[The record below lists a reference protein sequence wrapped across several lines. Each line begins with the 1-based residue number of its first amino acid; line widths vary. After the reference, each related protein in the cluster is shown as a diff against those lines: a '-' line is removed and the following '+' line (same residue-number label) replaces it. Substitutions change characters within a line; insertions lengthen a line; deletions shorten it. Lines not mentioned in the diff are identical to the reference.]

1 MQTDGSDLDRLAMS
15 SAGVVSRTALISGGW
30 STSAI
35 DRALV
40 SGRLRK
46 VAIGVYRVAGAP
58 WTRAASRHAALAAA
72 GPGAVIAR
80 SSAAELL
87 GLLDPQPGPHQVLVP
102 HHRRPVAIPPE
113 IATVTRTRTLTAAD
127 IVECAGLPTTS
138 LARTLLDVSGSTD
151 RAALAELLAAAANR
165 RHLDLDDV
173 RSVLDRNPAARG
185 RAELRAALELL
196 DDDGARARAEVEVVA
211 LHALVQAGLPRP
223 AVAYTVRGRD
233 GRFLAEVDLA
243 YPRWRL
249 AIEIDGFRWHSTPAR
264 KRADEER
271 QNRLVLAGWT
281 VLRFSATIVRSQ
293 PEVLTEAVT
302 VALGLA

>member
-1 MQTDGSDLDRLAMS
+1 MRTDGSDLDGLATG
-15 SAGVVSRTALISGGW
+15 SAGVVSRAALLSGGW
-30 STSAI
+30 SSSSI
-35 DRALV
+35 DRALA
-40 SGRLRK
+40 SGRLRRLT
-46 VAIGVYRVAGAP
+46 AGVYRVAGAP

-72 GPGAVIAR
+72 GPGAVVAR
-80 SSAAELL
+80 SSAAELH
-87 GLLDPQPGPHQVLVP
+87 GLLEPHPGPHQLLIP
-102 HHRRPVAIPPE
+102 HRRRPIAIPPE
-113 IATVTRTRTLTAAD
+113 IATVTRSRTLTGAD
-127 IVECAGLPTTS
+127 IVDCAGLPTTS
-138 LARTLLDVSGSTD
+138 MARTLLDLSSSTD
-151 RAALAELLAAAANR
+151 PAGLAELLAAAANR

-185 RAELRAALELL
+185 RAHLRAALELL

-223 AVAYTVRGRD
+223 AVAYKVRDDG

-249 AIEIDGFRWHSTPAR
+249 AIEIDGFRWHSTPAH

-281 VLRFSATIVRSQ
+281 VLRFSATIVRTQ
-293 PEVLTEAVT
+293 PEVLTRAVT